1 MGIYIYALDEL
12 GAIHDFVTQTIGL
25 DLQKAGAAVR
35 QGGVKFFGG
44 LDLLPGD
51 YSLRVLVRNEVSGVS
66 GLRVTPVHVPSSFV
80 GGQPVL
86 LPPLFPD
93 PPNQW
98 QMVLEDMAD
107 ESKGTRRPYPFL
119 LRNQSFVPA
128 AKPLL
133 VPGKEV
139 RLSLVGY
146 NLAGDWQ
153 AEAQVLTIEG
163 REIPGA
169 SLEVMERRSGGGRG
183 PDRAVAMFRPP
194 ALEPGEYVLRV
205 TAAGAAGQGEPGSI
219 RFRVGPRP

>member
-1 MGIYIYALDEL
+1 MD
-12 GAIHDFVTQTIGL
+12 DRSTQTATAYVV
-25 DLQKAGAAVR
+25 AG
-35 QGGVKFFGG
+35 
-44 LDLLPGD
+44 
-51 YSLRVLVRNEVSGVS
+51 SGNDR
-66 GLRVTPVHVPSSFV
+66 G
-80 GGQPVL
+80 
-86 LPPLFPD
+86 
-93 PPNQW
+93 
-98 QMVLEDMAD
+98 
-107 ESKGTRRPYPFL
+107 
-119 LRNQSFVPA
+119 
-128 AKPLL
+128 
-133 VPGKEV
+133 
-139 RLSLVGY
+139 LVGY